1 MWSAY
6 CFSTRRRIND
16 STNRELLMST
26 TIIEHLF
33 KLHAH
38 GTTIKKEI
46 VAGLTTFAAM
56 SYILVVNPSIL
67 GLSGMPIEGLITVT
81 ALAACIGTLLM
92 ALMTNYP
99 IALAPG
105 MGLNAFFAFTICM
118 SREIP
123 WEAALGIVF
132 WNGILFLILSLTGVR
147 TKIAEAIPPALKI
160 GVQCGIGLF
169 IAFIGLKNAGL
180 IADNPAT
187 FVMLGDLS
195 DPSVMLA
202 FAGIIFTVVMM
213 VKRVTGGIL
222 LSIILLT
229 VIGAFIPTAS
239 GMLTPVPDAI
249 IGMPEP
255 ISSTFF
261 AMDILYPIENVA
273 QTWDLIFALMFVN
286 MFDTIGTLIGV
297 SRRANL
303 LTPSG
308 KLPKIGA
315 AMTADASASVVGAVI
330 GTSPVTSYVE
340 SATGVSQGG
349 RTGLTAVVVS
359 VCFLLALFLTPLMKV
374 IPLMATTPAL
384 VMVGILMMESIRQI
398 DFDDLGA
405 LATAT
410 VALLA
415 MPLTFSISEGIALGF
430 ITFVGIKLGTGK
442 YKEVSKLTYVL
453 ALIFLLR
460 YAFNLK

>member
-1 MWSAY
+1 
-6 CFSTRRRIND
+6 
-16 STNRELLMST
+16 MSNN
-26 TIIEHLF
+26 IIERLF
-33 KLHAH
+33 KLQKH
-38 GTTIKKEI
+38 GTTVKTEI

-56 SYILVVNPSIL
+56 SYILVVNPGIL

-92 ALMTNYP
+92 AFMTNYP

-118 SREIP
+118 TREIP

-132 WNGILFLILSLTGVR
+132 WNGVLFLILSLTGVR
-147 TKIAEAIPPALKI
+147 TKIAEAVPPSLKI

-180 IADNPAT
+180 VIDHPAT
-187 FVMLGDLS
+187 FVTLGDLS
-195 DPSVMLA
+195 DPAVMLA
-202 FAGIIFTVVMM
+202 LLGIIFTIVML
-213 VKRVTGGIL
+213 VKKITGGIL
-222 LSIILLT
+222 ISIILLT
-229 VIGAFIPTAS
+229 VIGAFIPTEN
-239 GMLTPVPDAI
+239 GMLTPVPNAVF
-249 IGMPEP
+249 GLPEP
-255 ISSTFF
+255 ISNTFL
-261 AMDILYPIENVA
+261 AMDFWYPIEHLS

-303 LTPSG
+303 LTETG
-308 KLPKIGA
+308 KLPKIGP
-315 AMTADASASVVGAVI
+315 AMTADASASVVGAFI
-330 GTSPVTSYVE
+330 GTSPVTCYVE
-340 SATGVSQGG
+340 SATGVSVGG
-349 RTGLTAVVVS
+349 RTGLTAVVVA
-359 VCFLLALFLTPLMKV
+359 VCFILALFLTPLMKV

-384 VMVGILMMESIRQI
+384 LMVGILMMEAIRQI

-405 LATAT
+405 LATAS

-430 ITFVGIKLGTGK
+430 ITYVGIKIGTGK
-442 YKEVSKLTYVL
+442 YKEVTPLTYIL
-453 ALIFLLR
+453 ASIFILR
-460 YAFNLK
+460 YLFDLK

>member
-1 MWSAY
+1 M
-6 CFSTRRRIND
+6 IND
-16 STNRELLMST
+16 STHREIYMSNNVL
-26 TIIEHLF
+26 ERLF
-33 KLHAH
+33 KLQAH
-38 GTTIKKEI
+38 GTTIKTEV

-56 SYILVVNPSIL
+56 SYILVVNPGIL

-81 ALAACIGTLLM
+81 ALAACLGTLLM
-92 ALMTNYP
+92 AFMTNYP

-105 MGLNAFFAFTICM
+105 MGLNAFFAFTICL

-123 WEAALGIVF
+123 WEAALGVVF

-147 TKIAEAIPPALKI
+147 TKIAESIPAALKI

-169 IAFIGLKNAGL
+169 IAFLGLKNAGL
-180 IADNPAT
+180 IVDHPAT
-187 FVMLGDLS
+187 FVGLGDLS
-195 DPSVMLA
+195 DPAVMLA
-202 FAGIIFTVVMM
+202 LLGIIFTIVLVV
-213 VKRVTGGIL
+213 KKVTGGIL
-222 LSIILLT
+222 ISIILLT
-229 VIGAFIPTAS
+229 VIGAFVPTEN
-239 GMLTPVPDAI
+239 GMLTATPEAV

-255 ISSTFF
+255 ISDTFM
-261 AMDILYPIENVA
+261 AMDFWYPIDHIAE
-273 QTWDLIFALMFVN
+273 TWDLIFALMFVN

-303 LTPSG
+303 LDKNG
-308 KLPKIGA
+308 RLPKIGP
-315 AMTADASASVVGAVI
+315 AMTADASASVIGAFI

-340 SATGVSQGG
+340 SATGASAGG
-349 RTGLTAVVVS
+349 RTGLTAVVVAL
-359 VCFLLALFLTPLMKV
+359 CFVLALFLTPLMKV

-384 VMVGILMMESIRQI
+384 IMVGILMMEAIRQI

-430 ITFVGIKLGTGK
+430 ITYVGIKMGTGK
-442 YKEVSKLTYVL
+442 FKEVSGLTYAL
-453 ALIFLLR
+453 AGVFILR
-460 YAFNLK
+460 YIFDLK